1 MMPLDPSKR
10 LRIRESKTLDQILG
24 LFFVLFEVWA
34 SGQISVR
41 HTKLLSRFAWSPHAS
56 GWKEDSSN
64 CRTEGGHGPF
74 RGLDAPFRAGNE
86 GKKLSGGSQPS
97 EAAAFFVWL
106 FIDSIVVSI
115 AFVWSVPWR
124 EREVIRVLRSLRRI
138 GIATA
143 LAGAAGRAFPD
154 ALGLR
159 MALYSETLL
168 LASGLPRL
176 LCRSA
181 RSHWRAWRLDL
192 NAPCGKSG
200 NLQAGR
206 RPPWSV

>member
-74 RGLDAPFRAGNE
+74 RGLDAPFALEMKVKNFRAEVNRARRTGQE
-86 GKKLSGGSQPS
+86 RSGIEVSWRQKK
-97 EAAAFFVWL
+97 E
-106 FIDSIVVSI
+106 
-115 AFVWSVPWR
+115 
-124 EREVIRVLRSLRRI
+124 
-138 GIATA
+138 
-143 LAGAAGRAFPD
+143 
-154 ALGLR
+154 
-159 MALYSETLL
+159 
-168 LASGLPRL
+168 
-176 LCRSA
+176 
-181 RSHWRAWRLDL
+181 WRLDPGRPGHNTL
-192 NAPCGKSG
+192 RGVPDIGAAAKNAS
-200 NLQAGR
+200 LTAGTVR
-206 RPPWSV
+206 DRA